1 MKRALC
7 LTAVMTLWIF
17 SMSNSSQAAPPFS
30 FAKQP
35 EPALKWQADLQ
46 AAHKVATA
54 QNKPMLLVFGAD
66 WCHYCKK
73 LERETLN
80 SKELANYV
88 NQTFV
93 PVHIDVDKDKKVAQ
107 ILKVSGLP
115 CSIVLSPNADLLG
128 RIDGFHKVSPFHKQL
143 EAARVKHQFVQRT
156 SSTSLESK

>member
-7 LTAVMTLWIF
+7 LTALVTLSILAL
-17 SMSNSSQAAPPFS
+17 STTSQAAPPFS
-30 FAKQP
+30 FSQQAEP
-35 EPALKWQADLQ
+35 ELNWQSDLQ

-80 SKELANYV
+80 SKELSAYV
-88 NQTFV
+88 NQSFV

-115 CSIVLSPNADLLG
+115 CTIVLSPNADLLG
-128 RIDGFHKVSPFHKQL
+128 RIDGFHTASPFHKQL
-143 EAARVKHQFVQRT
+143 EAARMKHQVVQRA
-156 SSTSLESK
+156 SSTAQ